1 MDPPTTIRPDAFP
14 DFFTM
19 GRRSGTRQDLAGRE
33 FLTHC
38 PPDLPPRHRILA
50 LLGTTD
56 KDDLASPSEDGWFI
70 SDFYLF
76 HYLLSPKFPRRACFL
91 VLFIILSVLC

>member
-1 MDPPTTIRPDAFP
+1 MATIRPA
-14 DFFTM
+14 DFDDFHVI
-19 GRRSGTRQDLAGRE
+19 GRQTGTKQELCRE

-56 KDDLASPSEDGWFI
+56 IGDVASPSEDGWFI

-76 HYLLSPKFPRRACFL
+76 HYLFSPAFPRRECTL
-91 VLFIILSVLC
+91 IRLSFVLC

>member
-1 MDPPTTIRPDAFP
+1 MATTIRPA
-14 DFFTM
+14 DFSDFHVV
-19 GRRSGTRQDLAGRE
+19 GRQTGTKQELVGRE

-50 LLGTTD
+50 LLGATD
-56 KDDLASPSEDGWFI
+56 IGDGAGPSEDGWFM

-76 HYLLSPKFPRRACFL
+76 HYLLAPAFPRRECVPML
-91 VLFIILSVLC
+91 LSFALC